1 MSIQEM
7 ALRMPRAE
15 KIRLMEALWT
25 DLSGS
30 EEEFESPPWHDAAL
44 KETGSRLKQGRES
57 LVDWIDVKHRL
68 NQNQ

>member
-1 MSIQEM
+1 M

-44 KETGSRLKQGRES
+44 KETDSRLKEGLEK
-57 LVDWIDVKHRL
+57 LVDWDEAKRQL
-68 NQNQ
+68 RQ